1 MFRIK
6 SAKFLVVTLLLVYG
20 TLIRTNAFVIQHD
33 QPEVTSSSQDDNLPI
48 HRREKRSFDFGGL
61 ANYAMGMI
69 YSLTTY
75 PYPYPSLYG
84 QGYGHRLL
92 NPLLN
97 KFGPAG
103 FGGLGGLGGVG
114 HGFNRYNNRYSY
126 SPGSY
131 ATFHATRGY
140 GFH

>member
-1 MFRIK
+1 MFQFQTCKIF
-6 SAKFLVVTLLLVYG
+6 ALLLVLLG
-20 TLIRTNAFVIQHD
+20 LLVGNQAFILDRKEEFSHL
-33 QPEVTSSSQDDNLPI
+33 QPFQKQNYRDAAAPK
-48 HRREKRSFDFGGL
+48 REKRSFDIGGL
-61 ANYAMGMI
+61 VNYAMRTF

-84 QGYGHRLL
+84 QGYGQRLI
-92 NPLLN
+92 NPILVQ

-103 FGGLGGLGGVG
+103 FAGAGGFG
-114 HGFNRYNNRYSY
+114 NRYNNRYSY

-131 ATFHATRGY
+131 STFHATRGY